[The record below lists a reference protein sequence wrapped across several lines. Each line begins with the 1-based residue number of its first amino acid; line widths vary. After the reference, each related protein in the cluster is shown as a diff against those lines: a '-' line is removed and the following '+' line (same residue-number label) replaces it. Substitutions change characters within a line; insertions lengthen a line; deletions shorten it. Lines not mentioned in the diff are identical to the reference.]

1 MTPMLAPLV
10 GDAPTVTFIGL
21 CKNAGKTT
29 AMCRLMEE
37 LPGETLALTSV
48 GRDGERTDV
57 VTGTEKPE
65 IWVRAGTLFATARG
79 MLPLCDATLRV
90 EAVTDVMTPLGAVG
104 ILRAL
109 SDGYIQLAGP
119 SAVSQLGPLSRTF
132 RALGAQRVLID
143 GAAGRRSLAGVE
155 PGAAAILCVGA
166 SVDGGVPAIA
176 AETAHICALFDAPE
190 GDGPAL
196 RSALREEEGR
206 YALIPALEGMEIQ
219 SMEESLNLLDPSGRR
234 LPAFSV
240 ENAFAPALERVRAE
254 KALVEGRLRQAEG
267 TERDGLMACRRSL
280 VEREN
285 QLELEARKGLTM
297 SLLRQRESL
306 LAAMEAVGRLDLLL
320 AKARLARRFSC
331 CRPEIT
337 KQPRVE
343 AVDMVHP
350 EAAAYLGERGGS
362 FTAVSLTLERGT
374 TVITGAN
381 MGGKSVSMKSLT
393 LNLLLAQTGF
403 FTFAGAFS
411 APLFHSVCLICTDRQ
426 SVEQGLSSFG
436 AEMSALGAGAT
447 GMTPAERLQ
456 PTELYPEMATLDC
469 GTCNFGDDIFVND
482 MPTMR
487 AFGRRMLENHIKPE
501 YECFE
506 IGHLDTVLGMAEKGL
521 VPGAPMHFNFVLGV
535 SGCTPATVGNLDHL
549 VRQIPAGSTWT
560 VTGVGR
566 GAWPMAAAGIIMGG
580 HVRVGFEDNIY
591 LEKGRKAASNGE
603 LVAKVVRL
611 ARELGREVAAPDE
624 ARRLLSLA

>member
-1 MTPMLAPLV
+1 MKLSTQLREDTGYGWVMARLEPVSPFGHALARSPRWY
-10 GDAPTVTFIGL
+10 G
-21 CKNAGKTT
+21 
-29 AMCRLMEE
+29 
-37 LPGETLALTSV
+37 PGEE
-48 GRDGERTDV
+48 G
-57 VTGTEKPE
+57 
-65 IWVRAGTLFATARG
+65 
-79 MLPLCDATLRV
+79 PLEEEFSRV
-90 EAVTDVMTPLGAVG
+90 EA
-104 ILRAL
+104 LRAL
-109 SDGYIQLAGP
+109 LDAG
-119 SAVSQLGPLSRTF
+119 
-132 RALGAQRVLID
+132 
-143 GAAGRRSLAGVE
+143 E
-155 PGAAAILCVGA
+155 
-166 SVDGGVPAIA
+166 
-176 AETAHICALFDAPE
+176 
-190 GDGPAL
+190 PAL
-196 RSALREEEGR
+196 DSLTHILSQFRDIRNSLRRPTNAPMDEMELFEVKYFLLHLER
-206 YALIPALEGMEIQ
+206 LAQTYALIPALEGMEIQ

-350 EAAAYLGERGGS
+350 EVAAYLGERGGS

-436 AEMSALGAGAT
+436 AEMSALGAVLREEKDKFFYIALDEFARGTNPREGAALARALAEYL
-447 GMTPAERLQ
+447 GRLNCVALMTTHYDGVSDA
-456 PTELYPEMATLDC
+456 A
-469 GTCNFGDDIFVND
+469 
-482 MPTMR
+482 
-487 AFGRRMLENHIKPE
+487 RRHYRVAGL
-501 YECFE
+501 
-506 IGHLDTVLGMAEKGL
+506 GALDTAALHKD
-521 VPGAPMHFNFVLGV
+521 GAPLE
-535 SGCTPATVGNLDHL
+535 HL
-549 VRQIPAGSTWT
+549 SRLMDYHLIEAKPGEPCPRDAL
-560 VTGVGR
+560 
-566 GAWPMAAAGIIMGG
+566 
-580 HVRVGFEDNIY
+580 RVC
-591 LEKGRKAASNGE
+591 
-603 LVAKVVRL
+603 
-611 ARELGREVAAPDE
+611 
-624 ARRLLSLA
+624 RLLDLDPALMEIF

>member
-1 MTPMLAPLV
+1 MKLSTQLREDTGYGWVMARLEPVSPFGHALARSPRWY
-10 GDAPTVTFIGL
+10 G
-21 CKNAGKTT
+21 
-29 AMCRLMEE
+29 
-37 LPGETLALTSV
+37 PGEE
-48 GRDGERTDV
+48 G
-57 VTGTEKPE
+57 
-65 IWVRAGTLFATARG
+65 
-79 MLPLCDATLRV
+79 PLEEEFSRV
-90 EAVTDVMTPLGAVG
+90 EA
-104 ILRAL
+104 LRAL
-109 SDGYIQLAGP
+109 LDAG
-119 SAVSQLGPLSRTF
+119 
-132 RALGAQRVLID
+132 
-143 GAAGRRSLAGVE
+143 E
-155 PGAAAILCVGA
+155 
-166 SVDGGVPAIA
+166 
-176 AETAHICALFDAPE
+176 
-190 GDGPAL
+190 PAL
-196 RSALREEEGR
+196 DSLTHILSQFRDIRNSLRRPTNAPMDEMELFEVKYFLLHLER
-206 YALIPALEGMEIQ
+206 LAQTYALIPALEGMEIQ

-285 QLELEARKGLTM
+285 QLELEARKRLTM

-436 AEMSALGAGAT
+436 AEMSALGAVLREEKDKFFYIALDEFARGTNPREGAALARALAEYL
-447 GMTPAERLQ
+447 GRLNCVALMTTHYDGVSDA
-456 PTELYPEMATLDC
+456 A
-469 GTCNFGDDIFVND
+469 
-482 MPTMR
+482 
-487 AFGRRMLENHIKPE
+487 RRHYRVAGL
-501 YECFE
+501 
-506 IGHLDTVLGMAEKGL
+506 GALDTAALHKD
-521 VPGAPMHFNFVLGV
+521 GAPLE
-535 SGCTPATVGNLDHL
+535 HL
-549 VRQIPAGSTWT
+549 SRLMDYHLIEAKPGEPCPRDAL
-560 VTGVGR
+560 
-566 GAWPMAAAGIIMGG
+566 
-580 HVRVGFEDNIY
+580 RVC
-591 LEKGRKAASNGE
+591 
-603 LVAKVVRL
+603 
-611 ARELGREVAAPDE
+611 
-624 ARRLLSLA
+624 RLLDLDPALMEIF

>member
-166 SVDGGVPAIA
+166 SVDGGIPAIA

-436 AEMSALGAGAT
+436 AEMSALGAVLREEKDKFFYIALDEFARGTNPREGAALARALAEYL
-447 GMTPAERLQ
+447 GRLNCVALMTTHYDGVSDA
-456 PTELYPEMATLDC
+456 A
-469 GTCNFGDDIFVND
+469 
-482 MPTMR
+482 
-487 AFGRRMLENHIKPE
+487 RRHYRVAGL
-501 YECFE
+501 
-506 IGHLDTVLGMAEKGL
+506 GALDTAALHKD
-521 VPGAPMHFNFVLGV
+521 GAPLE
-535 SGCTPATVGNLDHL
+535 HL
-549 VRQIPAGSTWT
+549 SRLMDYHLIEAKPGEPCPRDAL
-560 VTGVGR
+560 
-566 GAWPMAAAGIIMGG
+566 
-580 HVRVGFEDNIY
+580 RVC
-591 LEKGRKAASNGE
+591 
-603 LVAKVVRL
+603 
-611 ARELGREVAAPDE
+611 
-624 ARRLLSLA
+624 RLLDLDPALMEIF